1 MGPQLKPQIPQE
13 YVMRATVMAQCVG
26 SFAYW
31 LDAFAHIEDR
41 ATQQAIPFKL
51 WPGQL
56 EVLPLIEESSQLL
69 VLKARQL
76 GLTWLVAAYCLW
88 RALFHRHEL
97 VVVVSKN
104 ESLAQEFLE
113 RVLFIFDRLPSW
125 MRPRAKTRNTTQITF
140 AYDVKDAQG
149 GVTLGG
155 LQSTIKSI
163 PSTPDAG
170 QSKTI
175 SLLVIDEAALI
186 QYLKSIWSAAQ
197 PTLEHAAGQVIF
209 LSNPSKDKPGWPFY
223 RELYTLAMKGRN
235 KFQRLFLSWDCVP
248 GRGEDF
254 IDNLKDEGWTD
265 DDIAMQ
271 YPTTEAEAVSAM
283 LGSYFGST
291 IAKFI
296 GYSGESGYLSHPGN
310 EDIQAG
316 TKPEFV
322 PSTSAGAILEVWDHP
337 VPHWEWRYVIGADI
351 GKGTGYNY
359 SVAYVY
365 DRHINQYV
373 ARMRSNQVAPDVWA
387 DRLIELARYY
397 NDALIG
403 PERNGPGITTV
414 RRLQLSNYWHLYFR
428 ERPGQ
433 VKAEVT
439 HQYGWLETQE
449 SKQLLVDELKRYY
462 REICVAVPCTILLD
476 ESSTFIQ
483 HENGKL
489 EAEDGK
495 FDDCVI
501 AAGISLQIGIGLP
514 APVYQPVKE
523 MLTQAEA
530 DRAVVTGALPAHKT
544 DGADMIAAMAA
555 RWNLFPDE
563 GDHSN
568 GSIRTYS

>member
-1 MGPQLKPQIPQE
+1 MSTTE
-13 YVMRATVMAQCVG
+13 AT
-26 SFAYW
+26 SFSNEAVDRVRTIARCATSFEFW
-31 LDAFAHIEDR
+31 LDNFAQIEDR
-41 ATQQAIPFKL
+41 ATQRAIPFRL
-51 WPGQL
+51 WPGQRT
-56 EVLPLIEESSQLL
+56 VLPLILYSLLLL

-88 RALFHRHEL
+88 RAMFRKHEL
-97 VVVVSKN
+97 IVVISKN

-113 RVLFIFDRLPSW
+113 RVLFIFDRLPAW
-125 MRPRAKTRNTTQITF
+125 MRPRVKTRNTTQITF
-140 AYDVKDAQG
+140 AYELKDE
-149 GVTLGG
+149 LGNIVMAG

-223 RELYTLAMKGRN
+223 RELYTLAIKGLN

-254 IDNLKDEGWTD
+254 IENLKDEGWTD

-283 LGSYFGST
+283 LGSYFGTT
-291 IAKFI
+291 IAKYV
-296 GYSGESGYLSHPGN
+296 GMPGERGYLRHDGD
-310 EDIQAG
+310 EEIRAK
-316 TKPEFV
+316 TKPVFV
-322 PSTSAGAILEVWDHP
+322 PDISAGAILEIWENP
-337 VPHWEWRYVIGADI
+337 VPHWEWRYVVGSDI

-373 ARMRSNQVAPDVWA
+373 ARLRSNLIAPDVWA

-414 RRLQLSNYWHLYFR
+414 RRLQLSDYWNLYFR

-433 VKAEVT
+433 SKDEVT
-439 HQYGWLETQE
+439 HQYGWLETHD

-462 REICVAVPCTILLD
+462 REIFTVMPCTILLD

-483 HENGKL
+483 HESGRL

-495 FDDCVI
+495 NDDCVI

-514 APVYQPVKE
+514 VPEYQPIE
-523 MLTQAEA
+523 ERLTQAEA
-530 DRAVVTGALPAHKT
+530 DFAVVTGAIPAHKT
-544 DGADMIAAMAA
+544 DDMDAFGSFAE
-555 RWNLFPDE
+555 RFNLIPGH
-563 GDHSN
+563 GD
-568 GSIRTYS
+568 GSIRTYQ